1 MSSSAALNHENGF
14 IAPACC
20 VRNYVRAFVYF
31 HWKIAPRALSRLIYA
46 VIFHPLQSHTSKCL
60 CCLCVCECGVCAP
73 RRIWWE
79 IKKHFSTL
87 RSCEPLEPEFFCH
100 SLFHLA
106 DSLMKRGKRFRPER
120 KISRLPVPLLLFIFV
135 RKLLGATQFDT
146 GTSEWAWQLILK
158 W

>member
-1 MSSSAALNHENGF
+1 MKMDLSPPLVV
-14 IAPACC
+14 C
-20 VRNYVRAFVYF
+20 RNYVRAFVYS
-31 HWKIAPRALSRLIYA
+31 HWKLATRGLSRLIYA

-60 CCLCVCECGVCAP
+60 CCLCVCECGVCAL

-87 RSCEPLEPEFFCH
+87 GERGSCEPLEPEFFCH

-120 KISRLPVPLLLFIFV
+120 KISRLPVPLLLSAGTEFIFV